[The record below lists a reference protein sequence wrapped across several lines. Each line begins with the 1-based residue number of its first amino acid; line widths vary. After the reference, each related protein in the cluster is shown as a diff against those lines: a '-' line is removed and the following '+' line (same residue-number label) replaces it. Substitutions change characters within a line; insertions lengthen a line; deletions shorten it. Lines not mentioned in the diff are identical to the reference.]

1 MYMDTPVSC
10 IFLFGIL
17 SSGNS
22 QTLSDMKQLYSDI
35 FANHQKSLIPNSDF
49 SSPLEVKL
57 QFHLMTITQFR
68 EVEETLQIAGGI
80 SAFWTDGE
88 FAWTPSSYGNAE
100 YIIVPHTIVWTPRLV
115 LLNSVGT
122 LQPLGLGNELSVTID
137 YNGSTTVSFGEVL
150 SSKCSTDIYKF
161 PFDSQTCELEF
172 AAWGVYARDIR
183 LLAVSNPIDLSFFT
197 PNSDW
202 DLVSNNVTHP
212 STGYSIFKI
221 ELTLKRSS
229 LYYTVIVICPFILF
243 SILNPL
249 VFLLPVE
256 AGERIGL
263 ALTVLLSYTI
273 FLSMVQTSIPAA
285 SNPMSLL
292 LIIMI
297 ATILLSGIIAI
308 VTIYITSLYYREEST
323 KMNFLLKFIGQKW
336 QRCNKITQVMPLCND
351 GFGHDLANRLVDD
364 GFIVFAGV
372 LNFNGKGA
380 CELRNRNLRNL
391 NVVQLNLT
399 KADEI
404 DKAVAIV
411 SEQCSAKGRIVNV
424 SSVRGRFPWPGYST
438 YHVSKARME
447 TMSDSLRLEMV
458 KFGIKVAVVEPG
470 WFPLATAAISIE
482 TCERV
487 KKDCEEQW
495 KETSEEIKRLY
506 GRKYFNAWY
515 DEMLVNRKDTRAA
528 SSSEPVID
536 AMVDALRNVHPKYR
550 YLVDGGQ
557 GFNIDTRAR
566 LAACYNFLPDYI
578 SDPYIMWNSG
588 YKYKQLGE

>member
-1 MYMDTPVSC
+1 MYIDTTVSFM
-10 IFLFGIL
+10 FLLCIL

-35 FANHQKSLIPNSDF
+35 LANHQKSLIPNSDF
-49 SSPLEVKL
+49 SSPLEVTL

-68 EVEETLQIAGGI
+68 EVEETLQIAAGI

-88 FAWTPSSYGNAE
+88 FSWTPSSYGNAE
-100 YIIVPHTIVWTPRLV
+100 YVIVPQTTVWTPTLV

-150 SSKCSTDIYKF
+150 SSKCSTNIYKF

-172 AAWGVYARDIR
+172 AAWGVYERDIR
-183 LLAVSNPIDLSFFT
+183 LLAVSNSIDLSSFT

-202 DLVSNNVTHP
+202 DLVSNIVTSP

-221 ELTLKRSS
+221 ELTLKRSP

-263 ALTVLLSYTI
+263 AMTVLLSYTI

-323 KMNFLLKFIGQKW
+323 KMNILLKFIGGKW
-336 QRCNKITQVMPLCND
+336 QRGNRITHVKPMCKD
-351 GFGHDLANRLVDD
+351 GEKDNMKSKTDNIFITWKDVCDGLDNFMMVITYSATVVLVCAY
-364 GFIVFAGV
+364 FI
-372 LNFNGKGA
+372 
-380 CELRNRNLRNL
+380 
-391 NVVQLNLT
+391 T
-399 KADEI
+399 
-404 DKAVAIV
+404 
-411 SEQCSAKGRIVNV
+411 
-424 SSVRGRFPWPGYST
+424 
-438 YHVSKARME
+438 
-447 TMSDSLRLEMV
+447 
-458 KFGIKVAVVEPG
+458 
-470 WFPLATAAISIE
+470 ISI
-482 TCERV
+482 
-487 KKDCEEQW
+487 
-495 KETSEEIKRLY
+495 
-506 GRKYFNAWY
+506 
-515 DEMLVNRKDTRAA
+515 
-528 SSSEPVID
+528 
-536 AMVDALRNVHPKYR
+536 
-550 YLVDGGQ
+550 
-557 GFNIDTRAR
+557 
-566 LAACYNFLPDYI
+566 
-578 SDPYIMWNSG
+578 
-588 YKYKQLGE
+588 